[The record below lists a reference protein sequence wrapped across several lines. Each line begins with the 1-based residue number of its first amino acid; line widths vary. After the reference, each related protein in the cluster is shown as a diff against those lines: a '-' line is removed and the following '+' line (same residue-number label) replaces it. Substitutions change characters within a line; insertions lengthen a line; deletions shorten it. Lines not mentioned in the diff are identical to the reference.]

1 MFESPVGLNNSN
13 NNNNYSSNN
22 NRTKWLFFYFISL
35 VVSVCL
41 VLHGD
46 EIHFGK
52 DVVKA
57 P

>member
-35 VVSVCL
+35 VATNL
-41 VLHGD
+41 KIKKRTK
-46 EIHFGK
+46 EEYK
-52 DVVKA
+52 
-57 P
+57 

>member
-1 MFESPVGLNNSN
+1 MPSVLLEMVLKQIIDSLGVEGLSPSVVV
-13 NNNNYSSNN
+13 
-22 NRTKWLFFYFISL
+22 SL